1 MGACFGGEVVL
12 GGAVV
17 IGGGWCLRSTGAGV
31 RLSLGEREDDWIGL
45 DWIRGAERAWMTT
58 GLT

>member
-1 MGACFGGEVVL
+1 
-12 GGAVV
+12 VV

-45 DWIRGAERAWMTT
+45 DWIGLDWIRGAERAWMTT